1 MAKHAGKIQRHF
13 LWHDGKAWKL
23 HILLDSGFMVLVGSI
38 IGSNPKLNYIPDN
51 GVLFAKEGD
60 DVSFEY
66 HKDMTSRFEDFIN
79 HTYNTLLD

>member
-1 MAKHAGKIQRHF
+1 
-13 LWHDGKAWKL
+13 
-23 HILLDSGFMVLVGSI
+23 MVLVGSI

-66 HKDMTSRFEDFIN
+66 HKDMSSRFEDFVN